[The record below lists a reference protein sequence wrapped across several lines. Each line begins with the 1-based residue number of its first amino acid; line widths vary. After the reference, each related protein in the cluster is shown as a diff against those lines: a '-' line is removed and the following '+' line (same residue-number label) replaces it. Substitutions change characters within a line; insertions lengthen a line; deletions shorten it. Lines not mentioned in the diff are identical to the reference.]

1 MSIPIATTSSFAG
14 IPARRASKTT
24 LRPAIESTWTFSRSS
39 LRIGREFA
47 LAPESDRGP
56 DLESDLESLLVSDLE
71 SRLVSDLESRLE
83 SGREPDLVVG
93 REPVREVGRE
103 PVRASDCDSG
113 RVLPEVRSSFLFEEL
128 AFAAL

>member
-1 MSIPIATTSSFAG
+1 
-14 IPARRASKTT
+14 

-39 LRIGREFA
+39 LRIGREFVLA
-47 LAPESDRGP
+47 LESGLGA
-56 DLESDLESLLVSDLE
+56 DLEADLESL
-71 SRLVSDLESRLE
+71 LVSDLESRLE
-83 SGREPDLVVG
+83 SGREPDRV
-93 REPVREVGRE
+93 VGRE